1 MTGRAESA
9 DEWGGW
15 RRHVVERTV
24 CLGFLIH
31 PSDSDF
37 FNRFCKRICS
47 NSFADSSAALSL
59 GYIITPVDCD
69 K

>member
-15 RRHVVERTV
+15 RRPAVERTL

-31 PSDSDF
+31 PSDSNF
-37 FNRFCKRICS
+37 FNPFCKRICS
-47 NSFADSSAALSL
+47 NLFAADL
-59 GYIITPVDCD
+59 II
-69 K
+69 